1 MASQSPNPGTAIRP
15 IDQFKTEL
23 KLMEPN
29 FIPLLPANVP
39 VEKFKAMVIAAV
51 GGNPKLLECTR
62 ASLWRACIQGAELG
76 LSLNPTTAEADILP
90 VWSKANG
97 NEAQF
102 RPRYKGLMNLARRS
116 GEVLTISA
124 TLVHENDRF
133 EVIEGLRPNI
143 IHVRANGDRGALTHA
158 YCVWTLKGVP
168 EPQFEVMDC
177 AQIMKIKAR
186 TTSKK
191 ADGTI
196 VGPWVNDEEEMW
208 RKTVVKRATKYM
220 PISVEI
226 LAKAVA
232 VDNLHETG
240 VDFDITD
247 GEVITETD
255 WEPVPDY
262 DDTTQVEDLAD
273 EIAQETEDF
282 AVPMVD
288 IQNAESY
295 KQWAIRAAA
304 AVKAIPVEY
313 RQKWATL
320 HTALLDEAEV
330 SEPKLVARLRVLIE
344 GGE

>member
-39 VEKFKAMVIAAV
+39 VEKFKAMVIAAI
-51 GGNPKLLECTR
+51 GGNPELLQCTR
-62 ASLWRACIQGAELG
+62 ASLWRACIQGAEIG
-76 LSLNPTTAEADILP
+76 LSLNPTAAEADILP
-90 VWSKANG
+90 QRVG
-97 NEAQF
+97 GELTAQF

-116 GEVLTISA
+116 GEVTSIRA
-124 TLVHENDRF
+124 VLVYENDEFQEIR
-133 EVIEGLRPNI
+133 GLREDL
-143 IHVRANGDRGALTHA
+143 IHIPAKGERGKLSHA

-168 EPQFEVMDC
+168 EPQFEVMDR
-177 AQIMKIKAR
+177 AQVMRIKAR
-186 TTSKK
+186 SPAGAKN
-191 ADGTI
+191 A
-196 VGPWVNDEEEMW
+196 GPWKTDEEEMW

-220 PISVEI
+220 PISLDAFV
-226 LAKAVA
+226 KAVA

-247 GEVITETD
+247 GEVITETE

-262 DDTTQVEDLAD
+262 DDTTQVEELAD
-273 EIAQETEDF
+273 EIVSEVEDF

-304 AVKAIPVEY
+304 AVKAIPVEH